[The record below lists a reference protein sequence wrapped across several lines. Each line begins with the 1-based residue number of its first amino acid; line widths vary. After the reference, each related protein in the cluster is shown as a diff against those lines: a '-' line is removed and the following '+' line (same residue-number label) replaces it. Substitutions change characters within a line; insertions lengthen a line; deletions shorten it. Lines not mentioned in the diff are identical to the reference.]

1 MRIIGEPC
9 IGCAQK
15 EAELESLTI
24 QHINEIETLR
34 LQMEKLKSENEAL
47 VMDVAFY
54 GGGLTNLS
62 CNNK

>member
-15 EAELESLTI
+15 ETELESLSI
-24 QHINEIETLR
+24 QHSNEILDFIIEI
-34 LQMEKLKSENEAL
+34 EKLKSENEAL
-47 VMDVAFY
+47 MLDVAFY

-62 CNNK
+62 CNKV